1 MFQAFFIYAS
11 KSKCLF
17 WYYLSTCVLRH
28 CLTLQPHSIT
38 TNLRQRKNALLLGL
52 AIIFLTLFI
61 YSSVIRPLLEPLF
74 PELPQIPGGIGIKTL
89 FMMLFSIFHAAY
101 VLGWRHT
108 LLFFGV
114 TVAVSWSYEH
124 VGVETGLIY
133 GAYHYTDALGL
144 KLGHVPIII
153 PIAWFMMIYPSY
165 ILANLIGSGRQ
176 MIMREKNNNNS
187 NNRITLVQILWLSF
201 LSAVIMTA
209 WDLVV
214 DPYLSG
220 PTERAWIWE
229 DGGQYFGVPLH
240 NFAGWLLT
248 TFTIYFIFRLLS
260 DRIFQVRPSRRPL
273 NTPIILLPLIGYGTM
288 MVTNIIPGEPPELRI
303 IGPIVMGIPLTI
315 AATRLLMNNNVG
327 TAAFAKQQPKQ

>member
-1 MFQAFFIYAS
+1 
-11 KSKCLF
+11 
-17 WYYLSTCVLRH
+17 V
-28 CLTLQPHSIT
+28 QPHSI
-38 TNLRQRKNALLLGL
+38 TNLRQRKNVFLLGL
-52 AIIFLTLFI
+52 AITFLALFI
-61 YSSVIRPLLEPLF
+61 YSSIIRPLLEPLF
-74 PELPQIPGGIGIKTL
+74 AELPRIPGGIGIKTL

-108 LLFFGV
+108 LLFFGI

-165 ILANLIGSGRQ
+165 IIANLIGSGRQ
-176 MIMREKNNNNS
+176 MMTRDEKKNNNNP
-187 NNRITLVQILWLSF
+187 ITLVQILWLSF

-240 NFAGWLLT
+240 NFGGWLLT

-260 DRIFQVRPSRRPL
+260 ERKFQMHTSRRPL
-273 NTPIILLPLIGYGTM
+273 TTSIILLPLISYGATM
-288 MVTNIIPGEPPELRI
+288 IANIIPGEPPELRI
-303 IGPIVMGIPLTI
+303 IGPIVMGIPLVI

-327 TAAFAKQQPKQ
+327 TAAFAKQPKQ

>member
-1 MFQAFFIYAS
+1 M
-11 KSKCLF
+11 
-17 WYYLSTCVLRH
+17 
-28 CLTLQPHSIT
+28 QPPRSIA
-38 TNLRQRKNALLLGL
+38 TNLRQRKNAIVLLGL
-52 AIIFLTLFI
+52 AIAFLALFI
-61 YSSVIRPLLEPLF
+61 YSSIVRPLLEPLL
-74 PELPQIPGGIGIKTL
+74 EEIAKDGGNTYHLPVITGGIGIKTL
-89 FMMLFSIFHAAY
+89 FMMLFSVFHAAY

-108 LLFFGV
+108 LLFFGI

-165 ILANLIGSGRQ
+165 IIANLIAGGRQ
-176 MIMREKNNNNS
+176 KVMMIRGNKSNS
-187 NNRITLVQILWLSF
+187 NNNYSNNGTTLLQILGLSF

-220 PTERAWIWE
+220 PAERVWIWE
-229 DGGQYFGVPLH
+229 DSGQYFGVPLH
-240 NFAGWLLT
+240 NFGGWLLT
-248 TFTIYFIFRLLS
+248 TFTIYFLFQLLS
-260 DRIFQVRPSRRPL
+260 ERKFQVSSSRPL
-273 NTPIILLPLIGYGTM
+273 STPIILLPLIGYGAM

-303 IGPIVMGIPLTI
+303 IGPVVMGVPLAIAVSRLLKKNADT
-315 AATRLLMNNNVG
+315 AATHARQ
-327 TAAFAKQQPKQ
+327 ASQ

>member
-1 MFQAFFIYAS
+1 M
-11 KSKCLF
+11 
-17 WYYLSTCVLRH
+17 
-28 CLTLQPHSIT
+28 QPHSI
-38 TNLRQRKNALLLGL
+38 TNLRQRKNVFLLGL
-52 AIIFLTLFI
+52 AITFLALFI
-61 YSSVIRPLLEPLF
+61 YSSIIRPLLEPLF
-74 PELPQIPGGIGIKTL
+74 TELPRIPGGIGIKTL

-108 LLFFGV
+108 LLFFGI

-165 ILANLIGSGRQ
+165 IIANLIGSGRQ
-176 MIMREKNNNNS
+176 MMTRDKKKNNNNP
-187 NNRITLVQILWLSF
+187 ITLVQILWLSF

-240 NFAGWLLT
+240 NFGGWLLT
-248 TFTIYFIFRLLS
+248 TFTIYFVFRLLS
-260 DRIFQVRPSRRPL
+260 ERKFQMHTSRRPL
-273 NTPIILLPLIGYGTM
+273 TTSIILLPLISYGATM
-288 MVTNIIPGEPPELRI
+288 IANIIPGEPPELRI
-303 IGPIVMGIPLTI
+303 IGPIVMGIPLVI

-327 TAAFAKQQPKQ
+327 TAAFAKQPKQ

>member
-1 MFQAFFIYAS
+1 
-11 KSKCLF
+11 
-17 WYYLSTCVLRH
+17 V
-28 CLTLQPHSIT
+28 QPHSI
-38 TNLRQRKNALLLGL
+38 TNLRQRKNVFLLGL
-52 AIIFLTLFI
+52 AITFLALFI
-61 YSSVIRPLLEPLF
+61 YSSIIRPLLEPLF
-74 PELPQIPGGIGIKTL
+74 AELPRIPGGIGIKTL

-108 LLFFGV
+108 LLFFGI

-165 ILANLIGSGRQ
+165 IITNLIGSGRQ
-176 MIMREKNNNNS
+176 MMTRDKKNNNNP
-187 NNRITLVQILWLSF
+187 ITLVQILWLSF

-240 NFAGWLLT
+240 NFGGWLLT

-260 DRIFQVRPSRRPL
+260 ERKFQMHPSRRPL
-273 NTPIILLPLIGYGTM
+273 TTSIILLPLISYGATM
-288 MVTNIIPGEPPELRI
+288 IANIIPGEPPELRI
-303 IGPIVMGIPLTI
+303 IGPIVMGIPLVI

-327 TAAFAKQQPKQ
+327 TAAFAKQPKQ

>member
-1 MFQAFFIYAS
+1 MQPPHH
-11 KSKCLF
+11 
-17 WYYLSTCVLRH
+17 STIATTTKNL
-28 CLTLQPHSIT
+28 LQQI
-38 TNLRQRKNALLLGL
+38 RRKNAVVLLGL
-52 AIIFLTLFI
+52 SILFLALFI
-61 YSSVIRPLLEPLF
+61 YSSIVRPLLQPLIEEIMVKAGGNTF
-74 PELPQIPGGIGIKTL
+74 QLPYITGGIGIKTL
-89 FMMLFSIFHAAY
+89 FMMLFSVFHAAY

-108 LLFFGV
+108 LLFFGI

-165 ILANLIGSGRQ
+165 IIANLIAGGRQ
-176 MIMREKNNNNS
+176 KIIMIRGDKGNNNYS
-187 NNRITLVQILWLSF
+187 NNRVTLLRILVLSF

-240 NFAGWLLT
+240 NFGGWLLT
-248 TFTIYFIFRLLS
+248 TFTIYFLFQLLS
-260 DRIFQVRPSRRPL
+260 ERKSQVSPNRPL
-273 NTPIILLPLIGYGTM
+273 SIPIILLPLIGYGAM
-288 MVTNIIPGEPPELRI
+288 MITNIIPGEPPELRI
-303 IGPIVMGIPLTI
+303 IGPIVMGIPLAI
-315 AATRLLMNNNVG
+315 AAIRLLKKNAD
-327 TAAFAKQQPKQ
+327 TPSTYTKQASQ

>member
-1 MFQAFFIYAS
+1 M
-11 KSKCLF
+11 
-17 WYYLSTCVLRH
+17 
-28 CLTLQPHSIT
+28 QPHSVID
-38 TNLRQRKNALLLGL
+38 LRQRKNVFLLGL
-52 AIIFLTLFI
+52 ALVFLALFI
-61 YSSVIRPLLEPLF
+61 YSSVVRPLLQPLLDDIAKAGGNTYQ
-74 PELPQIPGGIGIKTL
+74 LPYITGGIGIKTL
-89 FMMLFSIFHAAY
+89 FMMLFSVFHAAY

-108 LLFFGV
+108 LLFFGI

-165 ILANLIGSGRQ
+165 IIANLIAGGRQ
-176 MIMREKNNNNS
+176 KVMMIRGNKSNS
-187 NNRITLVQILWLSF
+187 NNNYSNNRTTLLQILGLSF

-220 PTERAWIWE
+220 PAERAWIWE
-229 DGGQYFGVPLH
+229 NGGQYFGVPLH
-240 NFAGWLLT
+240 NFGGWLLT
-248 TFTIYFIFRLLS
+248 TFTIYFLFQLLS
-260 DRIFQVRPSRRPL
+260 ERKFQVSPSRPL
-273 NTPIILLPLIGYGTM
+273 SIPIILLPLIGYGAM

-303 IGPIVMGIPLTI
+303 IGPVVMGIPLAI
-315 AATRLLMNNNVG
+315 AAIRLLRKNADAPS
-327 TAAFAKQQPKQ
+327 TYTKQVSQ

>member
-1 MFQAFFIYAS
+1 VQ
-11 KSKCLF
+11 
-17 WYYLSTCVLRH
+17 
-28 CLTLQPHSIT
+28 QHSIT
-38 TNLRQRKNALLLGL
+38 NLQQRKNAFLLGL
-52 AIIFLTLFI
+52 AIVFLALFI
-61 YSSVIRPLLEPLF
+61 YSSIIRPLLEPLF
-74 PELPQIPGGIGIKTL
+74 PELPRIPGGIGVKTL

-108 LLFFGV
+108 LLFFGI
-114 TVAVSWSYEH
+114 TVAVSWIYEH

-165 ILANLIGSGRQ
+165 IIANLIGTGRQ
-176 MIMREKNNNNS
+176 MMMRDKNNNH
-187 NNRITLVQILWLSF
+187 RITLAQILWLSF
-201 LSAVIMTA
+201 LSAVTMTA

-240 NFAGWLLT
+240 NFGGWLLT

-260 DRIFQVRPSRRPL
+260 ERKFQILHSTRPL
-273 NTPIILLPLIGYGTM
+273 TTSIILLPLISYGTM
-288 MVTNIIPGEPPELRI
+288 MVANIIPGEPPELRI
-303 IGPIVMGIPLTI
+303 IGPIVMGIPLAI

-327 TAAFAKQQPKQ
+327 TAAFAKQPKQ

>member
-1 MFQAFFIYAS
+1 M
-11 KSKCLF
+11 
-17 WYYLSTCVLRH
+17 
-28 CLTLQPHSIT
+28 
-38 TNLRQRKNALLLGL
+38 
-52 AIIFLTLFI
+52 
-61 YSSVIRPLLEPLF
+61 EPLF
-74 PELPQIPGGIGIKTL
+74 AELPRIPGGIGIKTL

-108 LLFFGV
+108 LLFFGI

-165 ILANLIGSGRQ
+165 IIANLIGSGRQ
-176 MIMREKNNNNS
+176 MMTRDKKNNNP
-187 NNRITLVQILWLSF
+187 ITLVQILWLSF

-240 NFAGWLLT
+240 NFGGWLLT

-260 DRIFQVRPSRRPL
+260 ERKFQMHTSRRPL
-273 NTPIILLPLIGYGTM
+273 TTSIILLPLISYGATM
-288 MVTNIIPGEPPELRI
+288 IANIIPGEPPELRI
-303 IGPIVMGIPLTI
+303 IGPIVMGIPLVI
-315 AATRLLMNNNVG
+315 AAPRLLMNNNVG
-327 TAAFAKQQPKQ
+327 TAAFAKQPKQ

>member
-1 MFQAFFIYAS
+1 M
-11 KSKCLF
+11 
-17 WYYLSTCVLRH
+17 
-28 CLTLQPHSIT
+28 
-38 TNLRQRKNALLLGL
+38 
-52 AIIFLTLFI
+52 IFLALFI
-61 YSSVIRPLLEPLF
+61 YSSIIRPLLEPLF
-74 PELPQIPGGIGIKTL
+74 PELPRIPGGIGIKTL

-108 LLFFGV
+108 PLFFGI

-124 VGVETGLIY
+124 VGAETGLIY

-165 ILANLIGSGRQ
+165 IIANLIGSGLQ
-176 MIMREKNNNNS
+176 MMGEKNKYS

-220 PTERAWIWE
+220 ATERTWIWE

-240 NFAGWLLT
+240 NFGGWLLT

-260 DRIFQVRPSRRPL
+260 ERKFQVRPSSRPL
-273 NTPIILLPLIGYGTM
+273 TTSIILLPLISYGTM
-288 MVTNIIPGEPPELRI
+288 MVANIIPGEPPELRI

-315 AATRLLMNNNVG
+315 AATRLLMNNNVN
-327 TAAFAKQQPKQ
+327 TAAFAKQPKQ

>member
-1 MFQAFFIYAS
+1 M
-11 KSKCLF
+11 
-17 WYYLSTCVLRH
+17 
-28 CLTLQPHSIT
+28 QPHSI
-38 TNLRQRKNALLLGL
+38 TNLRQRKNVFLLGL
-52 AIIFLTLFI
+52 AITFLALFI
-61 YSSVIRPLLEPLF
+61 YSSIIRPLLEPLF
-74 PELPQIPGGIGIKTL
+74 AELPRIPGGIGVKTL

-108 LLFFGV
+108 LLFFGI

-165 ILANLIGSGRQ
+165 IIANLIGSGRQ
-176 MIMREKNNNNS
+176 MIARDKKNNNN
-187 NNRITLVQILWLSF
+187 NPITLVQILWLSF

-214 DPYLSG
+214 DPFLSG

-240 NFAGWLLT
+240 NFGGWLLT

-260 DRIFQVRPSRRPL
+260 ERKFQMHTSRRPL
-273 NTPIILLPLIGYGTM
+273 TTSIILLPLISYGATM
-288 MVTNIIPGEPPELRI
+288 IANIIPGEPPELRI
-303 IGPIVMGIPLTI
+303 IGPIVMGIPLAI
-315 AATRLLMNNNVG
+315 AATRLLMNNNVD
-327 TAAFAKQQPKQ
+327 TAAFAKQLKQ

>member
-1 MFQAFFIYAS
+1 
-11 KSKCLF
+11 
-17 WYYLSTCVLRH
+17 V
-28 CLTLQPHSIT
+28 QPHSI
-38 TNLRQRKNALLLGL
+38 TNLRQRKNVFLLGL
-52 AIIFLTLFI
+52 AITFLALFI
-61 YSSVIRPLLEPLF
+61 YSSIIRPLLEPLF
-74 PELPQIPGGIGIKTL
+74 AELPRIPGGIGIKTL

-108 LLFFGV
+108 LLFFGI

-165 ILANLIGSGRQ
+165 IIANLIGSGRQ
-176 MIMREKNNNNS
+176 MMTRDKKKNNNNP
-187 NNRITLVQILWLSF
+187 ITLVQILWLSF

-240 NFAGWLLT
+240 NFGGWLLT
-248 TFTIYFIFRLLS
+248 TFTIYFVFRLLS
-260 DRIFQVRPSRRPL
+260 ERKFQMHTSRRPL
-273 NTPIILLPLIGYGTM
+273 TTSIILLPLISYGATM
-288 MVTNIIPGEPPELRI
+288 IANIIPGEPPELRI
-303 IGPIVMGIPLTI
+303 IGPIVMGIPLVI

-327 TAAFAKQQPKQ
+327 TAAFAKQPKQ

>member
-1 MFQAFFIYAS
+1 
-11 KSKCLF
+11 
-17 WYYLSTCVLRH
+17 V
-28 CLTLQPHSIT
+28 QPHSI
-38 TNLRQRKNALLLGL
+38 TNLRQRKNVFLLGL
-52 AIIFLTLFI
+52 AITFLALFI
-61 YSSVIRPLLEPLF
+61 YSSIIRPLLEPLF
-74 PELPQIPGGIGIKTL
+74 AELPRIPGGIGIKTL

-108 LLFFGV
+108 LLFFGI

-165 ILANLIGSGRQ
+165 IIANLIGSGRQ
-176 MIMREKNNNNS
+176 MMTRDKKNNNN
-187 NNRITLVQILWLSF
+187 NPITLVQILWLSF

-240 NFAGWLLT
+240 NFGGWLLT
-248 TFTIYFIFRLLS
+248 TFTIYFVFRLLS
-260 DRIFQVRPSRRPL
+260 ERKFQMHTSRRPL
-273 NTPIILLPLIGYGTM
+273 TTSIILLPLISYGATM
-288 MVTNIIPGEPPELRI
+288 IANIIPGEPPELRI
-303 IGPIVMGIPLTI
+303 IGPIVMGIPLVI

-327 TAAFAKQQPKQ
+327 TAAFAKQPKQ

>member
-1 MFQAFFIYAS
+1 MSRNAY
-11 KSKCLF
+11 
-17 WYYLSTCVLRH
+17 WYYIYTCVLRH
-28 CLTLQPHSIT
+28 CHNNSATAFYNKSAAKKECLLAWACY
-38 TNLRQRKNALLLGL
+38 NLSA
-52 AIIFLTLFI
+52 LFI
-61 YSSVIRPLLEPLF
+61 YSSIIRPLLEPLF
-74 PELPQIPGGIGIKTL
+74 AELPRIPGGIGIKTL

-108 LLFFGV
+108 LLFFGI

-124 VGVETGLIY
+124 VGVETELIY
-133 GAYHYTDALGL
+133 GAYHYTNALGL

-165 ILANLIGSGRQ
+165 IIANLIGSGRQ
-176 MIMREKNNNNS
+176 MMTRDKKKNNNNP
-187 NNRITLVQILWLSF
+187 ITLVQILWLSF

-240 NFAGWLLT
+240 NFGGWLLT

-260 DRIFQVRPSRRPL
+260 ERKFQMHTSRSPL
-273 NTPIILLPLIGYGTM
+273 TTSIILLPLISYGATM
-288 MVTNIIPGEPPELRI
+288 IANIIPGEPPELRI
-303 IGPIVMGIPLTI
+303 IGPIVMGIPLVI

-327 TAAFAKQQPKQ
+327 TAAFAKQPKQ

>member
-1 MFQAFFIYAS
+1 M
-11 KSKCLF
+11 
-17 WYYLSTCVLRH
+17 
-28 CLTLQPHSIT
+28 QPHSI
-38 TNLRQRKNALLLGL
+38 TNLRQRKNVFLLGL
-52 AIIFLTLFI
+52 AITFLALFI
-61 YSSVIRPLLEPLF
+61 YSSIIRPLLEPLF
-74 PELPQIPGGIGIKTL
+74 AELPRIPGGIGIKTL

-108 LLFFGV
+108 LLFFGI

-165 ILANLIGSGRQ
+165 IIANLIGSGRQ
-176 MIMREKNNNNS
+176 MMTRDKKKNNNNP
-187 NNRITLVQILWLSF
+187 ITLVQILWLSF

-240 NFAGWLLT
+240 NFGGWLLT
-248 TFTIYFIFRLLS
+248 TFTIYFVFRLLS
-260 DRIFQVRPSRRPL
+260 ERKFQMHTSRRPL
-273 NTPIILLPLIGYGTM
+273 TTSIILLPLISYGATM
-288 MVTNIIPGEPPELRI
+288 IANIIPGEPPELRI
-303 IGPIVMGIPLTI
+303 IGPIVMGIPLVI

-327 TAAFAKQQPKQ
+327 TAAFAKQPKQ

>member
-1 MFQAFFIYAS
+1 
-11 KSKCLF
+11 
-17 WYYLSTCVLRH
+17 V
-28 CLTLQPHSIT
+28 QPHSI
-38 TNLRQRKNALLLGL
+38 TNLRQRKNVFLLGL
-52 AIIFLTLFI
+52 AITFLALFI
-61 YSSVIRPLLEPLF
+61 YSSIIRPLLEPLF
-74 PELPQIPGGIGIKTL
+74 AELPRIPGGIGIKTL

-108 LLFFGV
+108 LLFFGI

-165 ILANLIGSGRQ
+165 IITNLIGSGRQ
-176 MIMREKNNNNS
+176 MMTRDKKNNNNP
-187 NNRITLVQILWLSF
+187 ITLVQILWLSF

-240 NFAGWLLT
+240 NFGGWLLT

-260 DRIFQVRPSRRPL
+260 ERKFQMHPSRRPL
-273 NTPIILLPLIGYGTM
+273 TTSIILLPLISYGATM
-288 MVTNIIPGEPPELRI
+288 IANIIPGEPPELRI
-303 IGPIVMGIPLTI
+303 IGPIVMGIPLVI

-327 TAAFAKQQPKQ
+327 TAAFAK

>member
-1 MFQAFFIYAS
+1 M
-11 KSKCLF
+11 
-17 WYYLSTCVLRH
+17 
-28 CLTLQPHSIT
+28 QPHSI
-38 TNLRQRKNALLLGL
+38 TNLRQRKNVFLLGL
-52 AIIFLTLFI
+52 AITFLALFI
-61 YSSVIRPLLEPLF
+61 YSSIIRPLLEPLF
-74 PELPQIPGGIGIKTL
+74 AELPRIPGGIGIKTL

-108 LLFFGV
+108 LLFFGI

-165 ILANLIGSGRQ
+165 IIANLIGSGRQ
-176 MIMREKNNNNS
+176 MMTRDKKNNNN
-187 NNRITLVQILWLSF
+187 NPITLVQILWLSF

-240 NFAGWLLT
+240 NFGGWLLT

-260 DRIFQVRPSRRPL
+260 ERKFQMHTSRRPL
-273 NTPIILLPLIGYGTM
+273 TTSIILLPLISYGATM
-288 MVTNIIPGEPPELRI
+288 IANIIPGEPPELRI
-303 IGPIVMGIPLTI
+303 IGPIVMGIPLVI

-327 TAAFAKQQPKQ
+327 TAAFAKQPKQ

>member
-1 MFQAFFIYAS
+1 M
-11 KSKCLF
+11 
-17 WYYLSTCVLRH
+17 
-28 CLTLQPHSIT
+28 QPHSIT
-38 TNLRQRKNALLLGL
+38 NPQQRKSAFLLGL
-52 AIIFLTLFI
+52 AIVFLALFI
-61 YSSVIRPLLEPLF
+61 YSSIIRPLLEPLF
-74 PELPQIPGGIGIKTL
+74 PEFLRIPGGIGINSL
-89 FMMLFSIFHAAY
+89 FMMLFSLFHAAY
-101 VLGWRHT
+101 VLGWRYT
-108 LLFFGV
+108 LLFFGI
-114 TVAVSWSYEH
+114 TVAISWSYEH

-165 ILANLIGSGRQ
+165 IIANLIGSGRQ
-176 MIMREKNNNNS
+176 MMTRDKNNYS
-187 NNRITLVQILWLSF
+187 NNPITLVQILWLSF

-240 NFAGWLLT
+240 NFGGWLLT

-260 DRIFQVRPSRRPL
+260 ERKFQMHTSRRPL
-273 NTPIILLPLIGYGTM
+273 TTSIILLPLISYGATM
-288 MVTNIIPGEPPELRI
+288 IANIIPGEPPELRI
-303 IGPIVMGIPLTI
+303 IGPIVMGIPLAI
-315 AATRLLMNNNVG
+315 AATRLLMNNNVD
-327 TAAFAKQQPKQ
+327 TAAFAKQPKQ

>member
-1 MFQAFFIYAS
+1 
-11 KSKCLF
+11 
-17 WYYLSTCVLRH
+17 V
-28 CLTLQPHSIT
+28 QPHSIT
-38 TNLRQRKNALLLGL
+38 NLQQRKNAFLLGL
-52 AIIFLTLFI
+52 AITFLALFI
-61 YSSVIRPLLEPLF
+61 YSSIIRPLLEPLF
-74 PELPQIPGGIGIKTL
+74 PELPRIHGGIGIKTL

-108 LLFFGV
+108 LLFFGI

-133 GAYHYTDALGL
+133 GAYHYTNALGL

-165 ILANLIGSGRQ
+165 IIANLIGSGRQ
-176 MIMREKNNNNS
+176 MMMRDKN

-201 LSAVIMTA
+201 LSAVMMTA

-240 NFAGWLLT
+240 NFGGWLLT

-260 DRIFQVRPSRRPL
+260 ERKFQVRPSRPL
-273 NTPIILLPLIGYGTM
+273 TTSIILLPLISYGTM
-288 MVTNIIPGEPPELRI
+288 MVANIIPGEPPELQI
-303 IGPIVMGIPLTI
+303 IGPIVMGFPLAI
-315 AATRLLMNNNVG
+315 AAIRLLMNNNVG
-327 TAAFAKQQPKQ
+327 TAAFAKQPKQ

>member
-1 MFQAFFIYAS
+1 M
-11 KSKCLF
+11 
-17 WYYLSTCVLRH
+17 
-28 CLTLQPHSIT
+28 QPHSI
-38 TNLRQRKNALLLGL
+38 TNLRQRKNVFLLGL
-52 AIIFLTLFI
+52 AITFLALFI
-61 YSSVIRPLLEPLF
+61 YSSIIRPLLEPLF
-74 PELPQIPGGIGIKTL
+74 AELPRIPGGIGVKTL

-108 LLFFGV
+108 LLFFGI

-165 ILANLIGSGRQ
+165 IIANLIGSGRQ
-176 MIMREKNNNNS
+176 MMTRDKKNNNN
-187 NNRITLVQILWLSF
+187 NPITLVQILWLSF

-240 NFAGWLLT
+240 NFGGWLLT

-260 DRIFQVRPSRRPL
+260 ERKFQMHTSRRPL
-273 NTPIILLPLIGYGTM
+273 TTSIILLPLISYGATM
-288 MVTNIIPGEPPELRI
+288 IANIIPGEPPELRI
-303 IGPIVMGIPLTI
+303 IGPIVMGIPLVI

-327 TAAFAKQQPKQ
+327 TAAFAKQPKQ

>member
-1 MFQAFFIYAS
+1 
-11 KSKCLF
+11 
-17 WYYLSTCVLRH
+17 V
-28 CLTLQPHSIT
+28 QPHSIT
-38 TNLRQRKNALLLGL
+38 NLQQRKNTFLLGL
-52 AIIFLTLFI
+52 AIIFLALFI
-61 YSSVIRPLLEPLF
+61 YSSIIRPLLEPFF
-74 PELPQIPGGIGIKTL
+74 PELLRIPGGIGTKTL

-108 LLFFGV
+108 LMFFGI
-114 TVAVSWSYEH
+114 TVAVSWSFEH

-165 ILANLIGSGRQ
+165 IIANLVGSGRQ
-176 MIMREKNNNNS
+176 MIMRDKNNYS
-187 NNRITLVQILWLSF
+187 NNPITLVQILWLSF

-220 PTERAWIWE
+220 PAERAWIWE

-240 NFAGWLLT
+240 NFGGWLLT

-260 DRIFQVRPSRRPL
+260 ERKFQVRPSRRPL
-273 NTPIILLPLIGYGTM
+273 TTSIILLPLISYGTI
-288 MVTNIIPGEPPELRI
+288 MVANIIPGEPPELRI
-303 IGPIVMGIPLTI
+303 IGPIVMGIPLAI

-327 TAAFAKQQPKQ
+327 TEAYAKQAKQ

>member
-1 MFQAFFIYAS
+1 M
-11 KSKCLF
+11 
-17 WYYLSTCVLRH
+17 
-28 CLTLQPHSIT
+28 
-38 TNLRQRKNALLLGL
+38 
-52 AIIFLTLFI
+52 
-61 YSSVIRPLLEPLF
+61 RPLLEPLF
-74 PELPQIPGGIGIKTL
+74 SELPRIPGGIGIKTL
-89 FMMLFSIFHAAY
+89 FMMLFSVFHAAY

-108 LLFFGV
+108 LLFFGI

-165 ILANLIGSGRQ
+165 IIANLIAGGRQ
-176 MIMREKNNNNS
+176 KVMMIRGNKSNS
-187 NNRITLVQILWLSF
+187 NNNYSNNRTTLLQILGLSF

-220 PTERAWIWE
+220 PSERAWIWE

-240 NFAGWLLT
+240 NFGGWLLT
-248 TFTIYFIFRLLS
+248 TFTIYFLFQLLS
-260 DRIFQVRPSRRPL
+260 ERKFQVSPSRPL
-273 NTPIILLPLIGYGTM
+273 STPIILLPLIGYGAM

-303 IGPIVMGIPLTI
+303 IGPVVMGVPLAIAVSRLLKKNADT
-315 AATRLLMNNNVG
+315 AATHTRQ
-327 TAAFAKQQPKQ
+327 ASQ

>member
-1 MFQAFFIYAS
+1 M
-11 KSKCLF
+11 
-17 WYYLSTCVLRH
+17 
-28 CLTLQPHSIT
+28 QPHSI
-38 TNLRQRKNALLLGL
+38 TNLRQRKNVFLLGL
-52 AIIFLTLFI
+52 AITFLALFI
-61 YSSVIRPLLEPLF
+61 YSSIIRPLLEPLF
-74 PELPQIPGGIGIKTL
+74 AELPRIPGGIGIKTL

-108 LLFFGV
+108 LLFFGI

-165 ILANLIGSGRQ
+165 IIANLIGSGRQ
-176 MIMREKNNNNS
+176 MMTRDKKNNNNP
-187 NNRITLVQILWLSF
+187 ITLVQILWLSF

-240 NFAGWLLT
+240 NFGGWLLT

-260 DRIFQVRPSRRPL
+260 ERKFQMHTSRRPK
-273 NTPIILLPLIGYGTM
+273 TTSIILLPLISYGATM
-288 MVTNIIPGEPPELRI
+288 IANIIPGEPPELRI
-303 IGPIVMGIPLTI
+303 IGPIVMGIPLVI

-327 TAAFAKQQPKQ
+327 TAAFAKQPKQ